1 MKILLCNIGW
11 MHDYQ
16 GFKGSDDR
24 IIGGGSH
31 DAKRKH
37 EIYNFLP
44 VRGWCYGYVRTTS
57 RPQLGESINLKKL
70 SGDQNF
76 KGDRLDDVL
85 VVWVARKPQVGRC
98 IVGWYKN
105 ATVYAKERVTPTGER
120 KGYGYIIK
128 AKKED
133 CVCLPELERTFPIK
147 NGKEVPGMF
156 GRSQICYALTSG
168 AQREC
173 KKIESYIANYK
184 AENIKKRESYT
195 DQDNTESVVLEGGK
209 KTVKLNQYE
218 RNPKNRSRCIEKYG
232 YRCAVCGFDFY
243 ETYGEI
249 GKNFIHIHH
258 LKPLAD
264 LGGKSEVKVDDLR
277 PVCPNCHAMLHR
289 KENGV
294 YSIAELRKKM
304 RR

>member
-16 GFKGSDDR
+16 GFKGSDDC

-44 VRGWCYGYVRTTS
+44 VRGWCYGYVRTTG

-70 SGDQNF
+70 SGDKNF

-85 VVWVARKPQVGRC
+85 VVWVVRKRC

-156 GRSQICYALTSG
+156 GRSQICYALTPG

-264 LGGKSEVKVDDLR
+264 LGGKREVNVDDLR